1 MVFCAKY
8 TLALTGINKI
18 VFFMIMKKYS
28 LVVEKIVFLFM
39 IYLNVILSLP
49 AEQWNT
55 NTEDI
60 MEDYYKWTG
69 LMYK

>member
-1 MVFCAKY
+1 
-8 TLALTGINKI
+8 
-18 VFFMIMKKYS
+18 MIMKKYS
-28 LVVEKIVFLFM
+28 LVVETIVFLFM

-55 NTEDI
+55 NTEEI

-69 LMYK
+69 PMYQ

>member
-1 MVFCAKY
+1 MGVAS
-8 TLALTGINKI
+8 GG
-18 VFFMIMKKYS
+18 VGSMIMKKYS

>member
-1 MVFCAKY
+1 
-8 TLALTGINKI
+8 
-18 VFFMIMKKYS
+18 MIMKKYS
-28 LVVEKIVFLFM
+28 LVVERIAFFLFM
-39 IYLNVILSLP
+39 IYLNVTLSLP
-49 AEQWNT
+49 EEEWNT

>member
-1 MVFCAKY
+1 
-8 TLALTGINKI
+8 
-18 VFFMIMKKYS
+18 MIMKKYS
-28 LVVEKIVFLFM
+28 LVEERIAFLFM
-39 IYLNVILSLP
+39 IHLIVTLSLP
-49 AEQWNT
+49 EEEWNT